1 MAHRMTILL
10 QSGDSYAFQLTL
22 NAIAVGVSAEMPV
35 TVLVAGWAAERLQN
49 GRTNMLQLPAFA
61 AGREDDLKTGMT
73 KAGMDDPHAFLK
85 KLKAAGDVQLFLC
98 SQTPRV
104 LGLDVDDLINE
115 VDGQMG
121 MTAFLLEHAANAD
134 VQLTF

>member
-1 MAHRMTILL
+1 
-10 QSGDSYAFQLTL
+10 
-22 NAIAVGVSAEMPV
+22 
-35 TVLVAGWAAERLQN
+35 
-49 GRTNMLQLPAFA
+49 
-61 AGREDDLKTGMT
+61 
-73 KAGMDDPHAFLK
+73 
-85 KLKAAGDVQLFLC
+85 LFLC